1 LGGEIFLNL
10 IIGDEN
16 LIQVHELQNGLR
28 VVMEAIPFVRSVS
41 FGVWV
46 RNGSRNEVTG
56 NNGISHFIEH
66 MLFKG
71 TEKRSAMQIADT
83 MDAVGGQLNAFTS
96 KEYTCYF
103 TRTLDTHF
111 DVALDVLT
119 DMFFNSKFEQSEID
133 KECGVILEEISM
145 YEDTPE
151 DLAVDLLQLH
161 TFPQNALGMSILGTT
176 ETISSFN
183 KEKFKKFM
191 ASRYAPKNV
200 VVAIAGNI
208 DEKEVLEKITAAFGD
223 YKGEDEK
230 DEKKEAVY
238 TPGFSF
244 KEKDIEQVHLCV
256 GFPGIK
262 TGIDE
267 SYALAAV
274 NTILGGGMSSRLFQK
289 IREQHGLVYSVYSYN
304 ASYYDTGIF
313 LVYAALSPG
322 NVYDVLKLISQEVRG
337 MLSDKINNEQLVKAK
352 EQLKSNFLLSLEN
365 AANRMNSIGRTLLM
379 LDKVITPDELV
390 TKIDAIDLDA
400 FFAVCEKI
408 FKLEQMSLSL
418 VGKKVE
424 GFQKERLTDAAL

>member
-1 LGGEIFLNL
+1 
-10 IIGDEN
+10 
-16 LIQVHELQNGLR
+16 
-28 VVMEAIPFVRSVS
+28 
-41 FGVWV
+41 
-46 RNGSRNEVTG
+46 
-56 NNGISHFIEH
+56 

-71 TEKRSAMQIADT
+71 TEKRSAMDIADT

-111 DVALDVLT
+111 DVALDILA
-119 DMFFNSKFEQSEID
+119 DMFFNSKFDKNEID
-133 KECGVILEEISM
+133 KERGVILEEISM

-161 TFPQNALGMSILGTT
+161 TFPQNPLGMSILGTP
-176 ETISSFN
+176 ETIAGFTN
-183 KEKFKKFM
+183 EDCKKFM
-191 ASRYAPKNV
+191 AARYSPRNV

-208 DEKEVLEKITAAFGD
+208 NENEVLEKITEAFGK
-223 YKGEDEK
+223 YTGAEDVFREN
-230 DEKKEAVY
+230 EAVY
-238 TPGFSF
+238 VPGFSL

-289 IREQHGLVYSVYSYN
+289 IREERGLVYSVYSYN

-313 LVYAALSPG
+313 LVYAALSP
-322 NVYDVLKLISQEVRG
+322 NNIHEVLSLVSQEIRG
-337 MLSDKINNEQLVKAK
+337 MFTNKITNEQLSKAK

-379 LDKVITPDELV
+379 LNKVITPDELV
-390 TKIDAIDLDA
+390 TKIDAIDLEA
-400 FFAVCEKI
+400 FYAVCDKI
-408 FKLEQMSLSL
+408 FKQDQMSLSL

-424 GFQKERLTDAAL
+424 GLKQDELSQAVFA